1 MPRSA
6 CSPASTFTADHIGIW
21 TSWLCVAHCLL
32 TPVLLSMSAVL
43 AHFLPS
49 EEHVHRTLAV
59 FIAFIGAVAIV
70 RGFRRHRRRR
80 VIALMAAGLAIL
92 FFTAFYGDLL
102 PNHIVEVGV
111 TFCGSLLMI
120 SAHRINH
127 TFCKRCDCVPSA

>member
-1 MPRSA
+1 MPKSSCGSPSA
-6 CSPASTFTADHIGIW
+6 LTADHLGIW

-43 AHFLPS
+43 AHCLPS

-59 FIAFIGAVAIV
+59 FIALVGAVALM

-92 FFTAFYGDLL
+92 FFTAFYGDSL
-102 PNHIVEVGV
+102 PNHVVEVTL

-127 TFCKRCDCVPSA
+127 TFCKRCDCAPPA